1 MNWWWKVVQF
11 QNPTS
16 FVTVCQF
23 CLLICMWTPNSC
35 LQTDARY
42 EILKRLVIC
51 LEYTKLCYTSNER
64 SYICIAD
71 SVEFSSTEKCGGKL
85 GIRYKGQWEYVCGKL
100 TEADTKKV
108 CDVLKCN
115 DNQELL
121 DEQKIAKEIKV
132 KFDCPKPISRLFNA
146 WTISK
151 KIHAVKDLLKSNV
164 KVKKTQM
171 QCTLKCPYYGFSFK
185 WAFMQ
190 CVTQL

>member
-1 MNWWWKVVQF
+1 
-11 QNPTS
+11 
-16 FVTVCQF
+16 
-23 CLLICMWTPNSC
+23 MWTPNSC

-108 CDVLKCN
+108 CDVLKCK

-132 KFDCPKPISRLFNA
+132 KFDCPKTHF
-146 WTISK
+146 
-151 KIHAVKDLLKSNV
+151 KIVQCMHHLKEDTCSQGPAEITCEG
-164 KVKKTQM
+164 KKTQM
-171 QCTLKCPYYGFSFK
+171 QYTLKCPYYGFSF
-185 WAFMQ
+185 
-190 CVTQL
+190 